1 MASCYGSIS
10 APSVGAPRGLRYLP
24 IRTKLP
30 DGTQVEVDHFRT
42 SEHAAGHRLLN
53 GVIEEASDERCSGLS
68 WPFEE
73 AMDMDAFRAYFLS
86 HAAFVVRAVPSS
98 PPAETSPTAA
108 DVPSSGDGARVCT
121 AGDSSR
127 DTVGR
132 EGWGGDGA
140 ACREDGA
147 PCSPGGVA
155 GEATGPTGR
164 SEVRSSEGLMSPPG
178 ELACSCSP
186 ERSVRSSGAAT
197 GCSPEDRAVAAAAT
211 TAVAVAATIGS
222 DETRKAG
229 STAVEEEEDERDAGV
244 KVWGA
249 FYIKPNFPGRCSHV
263 CNGGFITDPRRRQR
277 GVAKL
282 MGHAFLRFAKDLGY
296 RASYFNLVFRSNEA
310 SLRLWRGL
318 GFTEL
323 AVVPKAARLKG
334 IDGLVDAI
342 QFHYDLDNLR
352 HEDLPQDLRESP

>member
-1 MASCYGSIS
+1 
-10 APSVGAPRGLRYLP
+10 
-24 IRTKLP
+24 
-30 DGTQVEVDHFRT
+30 
-42 SEHAAGHRLLN
+42 
-53 GVIEEASDERCSGLS
+53 
-68 WPFEE
+68 
-73 AMDMDAFRAYFLS
+73 MDIDAFRAYFLS
-86 HAAFVVRAVPSS
+86 HAAFVVRAVPS
-98 PPAETSPTAA
+98 PPSAKPPPTAA
-108 DVPSSGDGARVCT
+108 GAPSSGDGARVCT

-132 EGWGGDGA
+132 EGGGGDRA
-140 ACREDGA
+140 ARGEEGA

-155 GEATGPTGR
+155 GEAAGPTGF

-178 ELACSCSP
+178 ELASLCSP

-211 TAVAVAATIGS
+211 SAAAEAATIGS
-222 DETRKAG
+222 DETGKAG
-229 STAVEEEEDERDAGV
+229 STAVGEEDDERDAGV
-244 KVWGA
+244 KVWGT

-263 CNGGFITDPRRRQR
+263 CNGGFITDPRRRRR
-277 GVAKL
+277 GVARL

-334 IDGLVDAI
+334 IDGLVDAS

-352 HEDLPQDLRESP
+352 QEDLPQDLRESP